1 MNSPR
6 RITLRGTGFIQLSRG
21 TDLMK
26 TEGTMTTT
34 AAPGE
39 NDGKKPNISADQV
52 RKLRER
58 SGAPMMD
65 CKKALQAS
73 NGNEEAAVDWLRK
86 QGISTAAKKAAR
98 GTSEGCVASYI
109 HAGGKIGGPGE
120 GNEESD
126 FVARA
131 DSFKDRG
138 KDMAT
143 HSRTSETTLTRTRA

>member
-26 TEGTMTTT
+26 TEGPMTTT

-73 NGNEEAAVDWLRK
+73 NGNEESAVDWLDHKGRAPPAK
-86 QGISTAAKKAAR
+86 QRRRLSR
-98 GTSEGCVASYI
+98 G
-109 HAGGKIGGPGE
+109 
-120 GNEESD
+120 
-126 FVARA
+126 
-131 DSFKDRG
+131 
-138 KDMAT
+138 
-143 HSRTSETTLTRTRA
+143 